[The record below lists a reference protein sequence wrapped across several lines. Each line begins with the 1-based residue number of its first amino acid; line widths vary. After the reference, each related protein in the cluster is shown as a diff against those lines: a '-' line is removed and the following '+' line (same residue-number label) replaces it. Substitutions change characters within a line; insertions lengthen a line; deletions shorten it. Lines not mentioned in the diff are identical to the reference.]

1 MKQLLARIYRG
12 ITQTKAKSHTQ
23 NYGEK
28 TLRAISSDKT
38 IEIGEAHYANNGE
51 ARAQMYQENQIE
63 EKPLIN
69 EELIKRQ
76 PLKNTP
82 FEAVNKGT
90 GWFIGMSPFILTKEF
105 PTIKQAEKYLEENKW
120 NIIINL
126 MTSLIHYDKEVTNK
140 P

>member
-1 MKQLLARIYRG
+1 MKYTG
-12 ITQTKAKSHTQ
+12 Q
-23 NYGEK
+23 NFGQEINK
-28 TLRAISSDKT
+28 AISSLEKT
-38 IEIGEAHYANNGE
+38 EELKTNYANMGKAREEMYNLNG
-51 ARAQMYQENQIE
+51 IE
-63 EKPLIN
+63 EPKKQN

-90 GWFIGMSPFILTKEF
+90 GWFIGMSPFILTKEY
-105 PTIKQAEKYLEENKW
+105 PTIKEAEKYLEQNKW

>member
-1 MKQLLARIYRG
+1 MKYNGPNFGENIIREPSSLEQ
-12 ITQTKAKSHTQ
+12 TQ
-23 NYGEK
+23 
-28 TLRAISSDKT
+28 
-38 IEIGEAHYANNGE
+38 EIIATYANNGK
-51 ARAQMYQENQIE
+51 ARKQMYQENQIE

-90 GWFIGMSPFILTKEF
+90 GWFIGMSPFILTPEF
-105 PTIKQAEKYLEENKW
+105 QTIKEAEKYLEQNKW
-120 NIIINL
+120 NIIINI